1 MLKSCMKKRSERSNA
16 TFEDL
21 IGLGDHSARKN
32 YYPELTQKLD
42 ELEAERNRYKW
53 LFDNALHGIFQAD
66 LSGRF
71 RTVNP
76 AMASLCGYASASHL
90 IEQITAIDQQLFVD
104 AQAYKRLLILLNRD
118 GKVRRYETRLF
129 KADGTAIFVSMNALL
144 KRDDDDVTLEVFV
157 QDISERKN
165 DQARLKKLNEELEQ
179 RVEERTHALATVNSK
194 LWDEIREREVAQQ
207 QLQIAKE
214 QAEDANI
221 SKDKYL
227 AAASHDLLQPMNAAR
242 LLVSTLRER
251 ELAAADN
258 HLVERIHVALE
269 GAEDLLTDL
278 LDISKLDQNAVQSD
292 PCAFHLSQLLNALQ
306 TEFQPVAERAGLVL
320 RIRKTDQV
328 IFSDAHLLMRVLRN
342 FVSNAL
348 RYTNKGGVLI
358 GCRLRGQQLE
368 IQVWDSGEGIP
379 HDCIVDIFQE
389 FNQLE
394 QHRNGMRTGVGL
406 GLAIVERIARV
417 LDHPIDVQSRSDRGS
432 VFSVKVPLAD
442 AAVSLPM
449 PSVQMPG
456 NNQFAGEV
464 ILVVDN
470 DQDIL
475 ISMQALL
482 TQWGLKVYIA
492 IDAELAITLCRQRQ
506 IIPRVLLLDYHLND
520 DKTGLDARQSL
531 DEYFNYQIPAALL
544 TAERADHSLKQF
556 RAQGLQVLNK
566 PMKPGK
572 LRALLTHILSLPA

>member
-1 MLKSCMKKRSERSNA
+1 MKKRSERNNA

-21 IGLGDHSARKN
+21 IGLGNHSARKN

-76 AMASLCGYASASHL
+76 AMAALCGYSSANHL
-90 IEQITAIDQQLFVD
+90 VEQITAIDQQLFVD
-104 AQAYKRLLILLNRD
+104 AQAYKTLLMLLSRD
-118 GKVRRYETRLF
+118 GKVHRYETRLF
-129 KADGTAIFVSMNALL
+129 KADGNAIFVSMNALL
-144 KRDDDDVTLEVFV
+144 KRDADDVTLEVFV

-207 QLQIAKE
+207 QLQVAKE
-214 QAEDANI
+214 QAEDANV

-292 PCAFHLSQLLNALQ
+292 PCAFHLSQLLNAVQ
-306 TEFQPVAERAGLVL
+306 TEFQPVAESAGLVL

-328 IFSDAHLLMRVLRN
+328 VFSDAHLLMRVLRN

-348 RYTNKGGVLI
+348 RYTNTGGVLV

-379 HDCIVDIFQE
+379 HGCIVDIFKE

-417 LDHPIDVQSRSDRGS
+417 LDHPIGVHSRSDRGS
-432 VFSVKVPLAD
+432 VFSIKVPLAD
-442 AAVSLPM
+442 ADVSLPM
-449 PSVQMPG
+449 PVGQVSG
-456 NNQFAGEV
+456 NNQFDGEA

-492 IDAELAITLCRQRQ
+492 IDAEEAIALCQQGQ
-506 IIPRVLLLDYHLND
+506 IVPRVLLLDYHLND
-520 DKTGLDARQSL
+520 GKTGLDARQSL
-531 DEYFNYQIPAALL
+531 DQYFNYQIPAALL

-572 LRALLTHILSLPA
+572 LRALLTHILSLRT